1 MRDVAINELK
11 EGLGGLLVIV
21 VDLLAMRDN
30 FSDALIKHPIA
41 SLQSNR
47 LAGVTFLHFRADVG
61 VEQQQEAS
69 FDLEH

>member
-30 FSDALIKHPIA
+30 FSDALIEHPIA

-47 LAGVTFLHFRADVG
+47 LAGVTFLHFKADVC
-61 VEQQQEAS
+61 VEQQQKTS
-69 FDLEH
+69 LYFEH